1 MKSILYILLIPAVL
15 FSCKKNEEEKYSDT
29 PEIEFISMTPT
40 STTEF
45 QDQVKITIGYKDGNG
60 DIGTEDPD
68 FYSLYL
74 KDARLSDYDKY
85 HIQPLSPPDQTLQIE
100 GKFDLV
106 VTGLFI
112 LDTVNSE
119 TTNFSIKIVDRAG
132 NWSNEIQTSTLTIN
146 KAP

>member
-1 MKSILYILLIPAVL
+1 MKSILYILIPVFL
-15 FSCKKNEEEKYSDT
+15 FSCKEKDEKYSDT
-29 PEIEFISMTPT
+29 PEIEFVSMTPT

-45 QDQVKITIGYKDGNG
+45 QDQVRLTISYKDGNG

-68 FYSLYL
+68 FYSLYM
-74 KDARLSDYDKY
+74 KDARLSAYDEY

-100 GKFDLV
+100 GELDVV

-119 TTNFSIKIVDRAG
+119 TTSFSIKIRDRAG
-132 NWSNEIQTSTLTIN
+132 NWSNEVQSSTLTIN
-146 KAP
+146 KAQ